1 VRGLW
6 GSVFTMTSWLVALLM
21 LGANPE
27 SPLEQAHSAFIER
40 HLAVGASPSPL
51 IKEFRSLEAQWQ
63 KLTRATSPVVVTAL
77 VRQGE
82 LRWHLADEL
91 ERAGPPSEVQVLG
104 EKGVATYRDQM
115 AVNIATLR
123 KEAWEKWAQADAL
136 AGQNGLKPPAPP

>member
-1 VRGLW
+1 
-6 GSVFTMTSWLVALLM
+6 MTASLLIALL
-21 LGANPE
+21 LVGANPE

-51 IKEFRSLEAQWQ
+51 IKEFRVLEAQWQ
-63 KLTRATSPVVVTAL
+63 QRSRAASPVEAVTAL
-77 VRQGE
+77 VKQGE

-91 ERAGPPSEVQVLG
+91 ERAGTPAEVLVLG

-123 KEAWEKWAQADAL
+123 TEARGKWALADAL
-136 AGQNGLKPPAPP
+136 AGKNGLKPPVHL